1 MYKWVVGVGETVEMD
16 DKGRITLPVGV
27 RRIVGKSVFKV
38 ELADKETIILKV
50 LENKSKL
57 VEKVKDIRLTGD
69 KKRIY
74 VDAAAVK
81 DYYGGGKY

>member
-1 MYKWVVGVGETVEMD
+1 LYKWVVGVGDTVEMD

-38 ELADKETIILKV
+38 ELADKETIILRV
-50 LENKSKL
+50 LENKSRL

-74 VDAAAVK
+74 VDASAAK
-81 DYYGGGKY
+81 DYYGGVKY

>member
-1 MYKWVVGVGETVEMD
+1 MSEGSW
-16 DKGRITLPVGV
+16 GRAYLRWSLPIKKRSFLG
-27 RRIVGKSVFKV
+27 F
-38 ELADKETIILKV
+38 LK
-50 LENKSKL
+50 NKSKL

-74 VDAAAVK
+74 IDAAAVK